1 MIFKV
6 RVNNEAVF
14 NLCEWNNS
22 SYAEN
27 PVLKIQTDDFNA
39 VKNTFTNINLVELFQ
54 DSIKIC
60 EYTAYDTYASI
71 TYLGM
76 VFVSYSKRY
85 EPCIAVQLKKT
96 YLADQVR
103 RLEEA
108 ISNNVDVNS
117 MSVDEYRDFV
127 LEQVS
132 KDCTQDIYN
141 GTTIM
146 INGTEQNFSFK
157 SEDQINLLQLYLMTK
172 MYPTITAVPYHADG
186 NTCMFYTAE
195 QIQTIYMTLII
206 RLITITTYVNQLNL
220 YAKTMMTKNDLSQIK
235 YGMEL
240 PEEYSSVVSRIV
252 SEMVAALN
260 GITEEEGGSNEQN
273 TTVGD

>member
-27 PVLKIQTDDFNA
+27 LVLKIQTDDFNA
-39 VKNTFTNINLVELFQ
+39 VKNTFTNINLVEIFQ

-60 EYTAYDTYASI
+60 EYTVYDTYASI

-127 LEQVS
+127 LEQAS
-132 KDCTQDIYN
+132 KDCTEDIYS
-141 GTTIM
+141 GTTIT

-157 SEDQINLLQLYLMTK
+157 SEDQINLLQLYLLTK
-172 MYPTITAVPYHADG
+172 MYPNITAIPYHADG
-186 NTCMFYTAE
+186 DTCMFYTAN

-206 RLITITTYVNQLNL
+206 KLITTTTYYNQFKI
-220 YAKTMMTKNDLSQIK
+220 YARTLTTKKELSQLK
-235 YGMEL
+235 YGIEL
-240 PEEYSSVVSRIV
+240 PEQYAAVVNSIV
-252 SEMVAALN
+252 SQTIQALE
-260 GITEEEGGSNEQN
+260 GISEEDDLNE
-273 TTVGD
+273 